1 MAEQAFSLSE
11 FVGLGGRAQAR
22 AGGCPRPGASQ
33 AITTNNVSSTPNAT
47 KLPIHATLQLVAV
60 TNPCYVRASTDG
72 SDDAVADQDFYC
84 PVGVPMF
91 IQLGND
97 ADTNDAFR
105 FLSAISVGGAGKL
118 VITIMDVVAL

>member
-1 MAEQAFSLSE
+1 MAEQGFSLSE

-33 AITTNNVSSTPNAT
+33 AITTNAVTSTANAS
-47 KLPIHATLQLVAV
+47 KLPEHATLQLVAV

-72 SDDAVADQDFYC
+72 TDGAVVDQDFYV

-97 ADTNDAFR
+97 EDSGNTFR
-105 FLSAISVGGAGKL
+105 FLSAKSVGGGGKL